1 VARRFRSWGHRPASS
16 PPTTACAPPRRRAV
30 SLLVILSALAL
41 PTAATAQPPERSYF
55 FEETAEANWSVAH
68 RCGDGSTVDARL
80 LVSSTYDFESPDTED
95 EEPTVR
101 VQYLAVCPDGT
112 SYSWGRAGAP
122 VSYTSTGNLKR
133 VHVAGALT
141 VRDIFGVTHDVTV
154 DVSWTGHGGVE
165 TSVETS
171 HGFGVAKT
179 TRKERA
185 ATASGTVTFDGDVL
199 VSGAA
204 NHFLTPFIRID
215 EESFRSKP

>member
-1 VARRFRSWGHRPASS
+1 MARRFRSWGRPPASRPS
-16 PPTTACAPPRRRAV
+16 TTVCALPRGRAV

-41 PTAATAQPPERSYF
+41 PAAAPAQPPERSYF
-55 FEETAEANWSVAH
+55 FEETAAANWSVDHA
-68 RCGDGSTVDARL
+68 CDDGSTVQARL
-80 LVSSTYDFESPDTED
+80 LVQGTYDFESPDTED
-95 EEPTVR
+95 EAPTVR

-122 VSYTSTGNLKR
+122 VSYTSKGNLKS
-133 VHVAGALT
+133 VHVAGAFT
-141 VRDIFGVTHDVTV
+141 ARDIFGVTHDVTV
-154 DVSWTGHGGVE
+154 DVTWTGHGGVQ

-185 ATASGTVTFDGDVL
+185 ATATGVVTCDGDAL

-204 NHFLTPFIRID
+204 NHFLTPFIRVD
-215 EESFRSKP
+215 EESFRFKP